1 MGYEAQVAGVGDAVI
16 GKGPKNAVIR
26 MLKSRSVS
34 RVAKF
39 RHEVVSLIKAS
50 GHELRFVNGGGMGSL
65 APPP

>member
-1 MGYEAQVAGVGDAVI
+1 
-16 GKGPKNAVIR
+16 